1 MMLPNAP
8 IQHPSHHCTILH
20 TCIPNA
26 AAPRVHHR
34 QDTYFSLRHLRKDC
48 RHDQEHRARRINGL
62 MHTMIVIANVRPILL
77 AAWPRRQRT
86 HALRS
91 RALALCLF
99 DKASYL
105 EIGKDKY

>member
-1 MMLPNAP
+1 M
-8 IQHPSHHCTILH
+8 HPSNTRHTTAPSYTHAYPTPPHRACITDKTTI
-20 TCIPNA
+20 
-26 AAPRVHHR
+26 
-34 QDTYFSLRHLRKDC
+34 FSLQHLRKDC